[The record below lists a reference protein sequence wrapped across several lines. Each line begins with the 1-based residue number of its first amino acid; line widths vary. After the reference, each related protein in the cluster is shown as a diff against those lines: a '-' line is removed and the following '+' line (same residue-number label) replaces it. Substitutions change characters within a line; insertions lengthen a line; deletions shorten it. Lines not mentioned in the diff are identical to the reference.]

1 MSPTKRVF
9 KIIFSHA
16 RELFSHRR
24 EVNIFYS
31 TVFHGGE
38 KHPISFQ
45 IVSPC
50 SSAWQQLKPCKPI
63 NLLVISSQFDYLTIA
78 HHSNAQVKISIGW
91 GLSCLKWLVH
101 VLSTRQ
107 PLSFYCSKQIL
118 LYIFYYYL
126 LCIKVY
132 FGKLNFYPIHLKDEG
147 ILICILSYTL
157 QIDISASK

>member
-1 MSPTKRVF
+1 MHGNCFPIEGKS
-9 KIIFSHA
+9 IFFTQ
-16 RELFSHRR
+16 LYFM
-24 EVNIFYS
+24 EVRNTQSAFR
-31 TVFHGGE
+31 
-38 KHPISFQ
+38 
-45 IVSPC
+45 SPC
-50 SSAWQQLKPCKPI
+50 PSAWQQLKPCKSI

-147 ILICILSYTL
+147 ILICILSYT
-157 QIDISASK
+157 